1 MNLDLGKIEEIRKIA
16 IQALVSD
23 DTLMELLVLKGGSA
37 VDLIHRYV
45 ERASMDLDFSI
56 EKDFEKDKV
65 GIFADLVKGLLE
77 ETYLING
84 YIIHDFHFEE
94 RPLKRPENMA
104 QFWGGYEINFKVISK
119 DHYDRLKGNEH
130 AIRRESIPVHP
141 SNSTKFSI
149 QISKYEY
156 CRNHIV
162 RKSLDGY
169 AIYVYAPELLV
180 IEKLRAICQQMP
192 GYEIFVPSIKPSA
205 RARDFFDIYTVMQYV
220 SINLIDQSN
229 RDLIKEVFGAK
240 RVPLYYLKRIG
251 DFREFHRSDFI
262 SVEATV
268 KSKDSLENYDFYFN
282 FVLSIVSGL

>member
-1 MNLDLGKIEEIRKIA
+1 MTFILKKDH
-16 IQALVSD
+16 
-23 DTLMELLVLKGGSA
+23 LKGLRIWRSFG
-37 VDLIHRYV
+37 VDMKLISRLFLKII
-45 ERASMDLDFSI
+45 MIDLR
-56 EKDFEKDKV
+56 EM
-65 GIFADLVKGLLE
+65 
-77 ETYLING
+77 NM
-84 YIIHDFHFEE
+84 
-94 RPLKRPENMA
+94 PLDAN
-104 QFWGGYEINFKVISK
+104 QFPF
-119 DHYDRLKGNEH
+119 
-130 AIRRESIPVHP
+130 IR
-141 SNSTKFSI
+141 
-149 QISKYEY
+149 QIA
-156 CRNHIV
+156 RNHIV